1 MCTFRSFGSAM
12 TPDKF
17 CRFIGLDWRY
27 LPDAADVQLLYSLH
41 WLLPVS
47 AFEILRDFG
56 RFSLD
61 AFDFIQNIWK
71 ILKAEVQNWRGFFE
85 DSLGI
90 FSHSPEFYGRV
101 LSVILLETLSS
112 FEIDTRIH
120 THTPVHW
127 RWDSW
132 DSWQILKG
140 FWARGTH
147 FGKFFLRF
155 VHLQPQFFF
164 LVSVTS
170 WVETDRTHSHT
181 HMLTHLKM
189 LPRKLT
195 ADCKLFHGILLRF
208 PN

>member
-120 THTPVHW
+120 THT
-127 RWDSW
+127 
-132 DSWQILKG
+132 
-140 FWARGTH
+140 
-147 FGKFFLRF
+147 
-155 VHLQPQFFF
+155 HLY
-164 LVSVTS
+164 
-170 WVETDRTHSHT
+170 TDV
-181 HMLTHLKM
+181 
-189 LPRKLT
+189 
-195 ADCKLFHGILLRF
+195 GILGILGRYWKDSERVEHISVSF
-208 PN
+208 FCDLFICSRNFSS